1 MCMCVAFLSV
11 AHFVGIIP
19 TSTYIST
26 VLPSLSVPYN
36 EIIVFNSDL
45 NFVMYWNMDVPPQNK
60 ASAHSVGKSVC
71 TFQRMHEIE
80 IYLPSQDL

>member
-1 MCMCVAFLSV
+1 
-11 AHFVGIIP
+11 
-19 TSTYIST
+19 
-26 VLPSLSVPYN
+26 
-36 EIIVFNSDL
+36 
-45 NFVMYWNMDVPPQNK
+45 MDVPPQNK